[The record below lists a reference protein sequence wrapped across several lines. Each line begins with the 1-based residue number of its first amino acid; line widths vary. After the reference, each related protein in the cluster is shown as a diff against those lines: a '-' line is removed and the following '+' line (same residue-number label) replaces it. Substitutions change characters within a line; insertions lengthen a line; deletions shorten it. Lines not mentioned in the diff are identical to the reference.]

1 MEKEKKQCS
10 RRRTSSGSID
20 RVDRANG
27 NGKCAIMRVRQTDGD
42 SMLLLLQLQLP
53 LPQCNSSRW
62 HNECFCS
69 CSKQFTLT
77 SALLPNRTL
86 WPKTFRSALS
96 SSSGRSLSVA
106 ARTTESYTPHLP
118 SSPNTTSFF
127 SPFIFVLYISFCRVV
142 KTFHA

>member
-1 MEKEKKQCS
+1 MEKDKKQCS
-10 RRRTSSGSID
+10 RRRTSSVSID

-27 NGKCAIMRVRQTDGD
+27 NGKCAIMRVRQADVD

-62 HNECFCS
+62 HNECFCSYS

-106 ARTTESYTPHLP
+106 ARTTESYTPPLP
-118 SSPNTTSFF
+118 SSPSTTSFF
-127 SPFIFVLYISFCRVV
+127 FPFYFCAIYFFLSRC
-142 KTFHA
+142 